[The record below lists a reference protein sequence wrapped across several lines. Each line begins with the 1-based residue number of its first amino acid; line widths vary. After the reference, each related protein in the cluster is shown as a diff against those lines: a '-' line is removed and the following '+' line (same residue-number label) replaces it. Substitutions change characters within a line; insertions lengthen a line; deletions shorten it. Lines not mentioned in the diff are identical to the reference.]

1 MSIKIYVGNLTWGTT
16 NDSLRDLF
24 AQYGDVVDANVVTDR
39 QTGRSR
45 GFGFVEMADEV
56 SGQKAIEA
64 LHGTDHGGRTLVVNV
79 ARPPK
84 QN

>member
-1 MSIKIYVGNLTWGTT
+1 LSIKIYVGNLTWGTT

-24 AQYGDVVDANVVTDR
+24 TQYGEVVDANVVTDR

-45 GFGFVEMADEV
+45 GFGFVEMTDEAA
-56 SGQKAIEA
+56 GQKAIEA
-64 LHGTDHGGRTLVVNV
+64 LHGTDYEGRNLVVNV

>member
-1 MSIKIYVGNLTWGTT
+1 MSIKIYVGNLTWGST

-24 AQYGDVVDANVVTDR
+24 AQFGDVVDANVVTDR

-45 GFGFVEMADEV
+45 GFGFVEMADEAA
-56 SGQKAIEA
+56 GQKAIEA
-64 LHGTDHGGRTLVVNV
+64 LHGTDHDGRTLVVNV

>member
-45 GFGFVEMADEV
+45 GFGFVEMADEA

-64 LHGTDHGGRTLVVNV
+64 LHGTDHDGRTLVVNV